1 MTRLVDVFEGEEV
14 SECNV
19 IDRFA
24 FAIGG
29 DEWRKGFG
37 CFQSIGQLFA
47 DVYRYEGFYVI
58 E

>member
-37 CFQSIGQLFA
+37 CFQSIGQSFA

>member
-1 MTRLVDVFEGEEV
+1 MTRLVDVFEGKEV

-29 DEWRKGFG
+29 DEWRKGFD

-47 DVYRYEGFYVI
+47 DVYRYECFYVI